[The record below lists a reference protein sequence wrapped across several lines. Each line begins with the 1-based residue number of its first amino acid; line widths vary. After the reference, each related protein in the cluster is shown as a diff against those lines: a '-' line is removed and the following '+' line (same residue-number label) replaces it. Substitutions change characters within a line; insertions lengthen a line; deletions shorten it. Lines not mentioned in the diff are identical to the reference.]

1 MGEFLRMPVL
11 LHGSRSRTFELFL
24 CFWRIRT
31 IRQLLDAIRQALKL
45 DREGLA
51 YRKQSAGLPAYQLL
65 TPRDREV
72 LRLVVKGLLNK
83 QVAGELGTSKITV
96 KIQRGHVMRLKPLPS
111 PIWSESWRGW
121 VIIAKR
127 LRQSRFHANFGR
139 IFKHPKFRPCF
150 HT

>member
-1 MGEFLRMPVL
+1 MQSDRHLSSIAK
-11 LHGSRSRTFELFL
+11 GSPIESNRP
-24 CFWRIRT
+24 
-31 IRQLLDAIRQALKL
+31 D
-45 DREGLA
+45 
-51 YRKQSAGLPAYQLL
+51 YLPINCC